1 MSPAVDRSESD
12 GGAAPEPLGRGDL
25 QQRAVRGALW
35 VGVHTLVSLPVAFA
49 VNILLA
55 RILGVEDY
63 GRLTYLTTVIGIATT
78 IAGMGVTTA
87 VIQFGSKAHAR
98 GDRAEVRR
106 LLSGAQ
112 GFRLMVVGP
121 IVALTVLALVRVDWW
136 LLALALLFGVGLPAL
151 LSNAHPALT
160 IENRTD
166 RSAQLTMIGN
176 VVTQSFV
183 VLSVLTIGSP
193 DAVWSARVVA
203 SGLLLALPLLVI
215 SAPYRRAVLSPSPP
229 WRLPRRFWAFAVP
242 TGAAGIIGTLVSSR
256 TEVIF
261 LEWFADE
268 YAMGLFGL
276 AFGLAGHVYA
286 PAQAFVGPLIP
297 AISGLAEVDRGSVR
311 EAFLR
316 TTRAGCSVG
325 GALVVTA
332 LPALAILVPLI
343 YGSRFAPASEM
354 LLVLGL
360 GSAVVLV
367 SSPHMAFLM
376 ARLGGRRILW
386 VNVAALVINL
396 GLAFAMIPFFG
407 AWGAVIAC
415 AGGMLVQALMVS
427 AGEVRHL
434 EVSAVDLIR
443 SVGAMLVALPIAIG
457 AWFATGLV
465 EKPLIWLA
473 VCAALVGGLAYVVMI
488 RLLRI
493 GLTGQ
498 DVRAISRGLPRA
510 LARPGRSMLLL
521 LQGGGDR

>member
-1 MSPAVDRSESD
+1 MS
-12 GGAAPEPLGRGDL
+12 GAAPQPLGRGDL

-35 VGVHTLVSLPVAFA
+35 VGVHTLVSLPLAFA

-55 RILGVEDY
+55 RVLGVEDY
-63 GRLTYLTTVIGIATT
+63 GRLTYLTTVIGIASA

-98 GDRAEVRR
+98 GDQAKVRS

-121 IVALTVLALVRVDWW
+121 VVALTVLALVRVEWW
-136 LLALALLFGVGLPAL
+136 LLTLALLFGVGLPAL

-176 VVTQSFV
+176 LVTQLLV

-203 SGLLLALPLLVI
+203 SGLLLALPLIAI
-215 SAPYRRAVLSPSPP
+215 SAPYRRAVLSPSLP
-229 WRLPRRFWAFAVP
+229 WRLPRQFWAFAVP
-242 TGAAGIIGTLVSSR
+242 TGAAGVLGTLVGSR

-261 LEWFADE
+261 LDWFADE

-286 PAQAFVGPLIP
+286 PAQAFIGPLIP
-297 AISGLAEVDRGSVR
+297 AISGLAEVDRASVR

-343 YGSRFAPASEM
+343 YGNRFAPASEM
-354 LLVLGL
+354 LLALGIA
-360 GSAVVLV
+360 SAVVLV
-367 SSPHMAFLM
+367 GSPHMAFLM

-386 VNVAALVINL
+386 VNLAALIINL
-396 GLAFAMIPFFG
+396 GLALVMIPLFG
-407 AWGAVIAC
+407 AWGAVVAC
-415 AGGMLVQALMVS
+415 AGGMVASALMIS
-427 AGEVRHL
+427 AGEVRSL
-434 EVSAVDLIR
+434 EVRVADLTGSI
-443 SVGAMLVALPIAIG
+443 GAMLVALPIAAG
-457 AWFATGLV
+457 VWFASGLV
-465 EKPLIWLA
+465 ELPLVWLA
-473 VCAALVGGLAYVVMI
+473 ACAALTGGVAYVVMI
-488 RLLRI
+488 RLLRT
-493 GLTGQ
+493 GLTRQ
-498 DVRAISRGLPRA
+498 DVQAIAGNLPPGLA
-510 LARPGRSMLLL
+510 QPGRSVLLL
-521 LQGGGDR
+521 LQGSGHR